1 MVKKIIILTLWV
13 NISFAISSLDL
24 AKNLVNNPSKNS
36 QLELLFSNNSYID
49 NNGNCDIAK
58 ISQILKTNSLI
69 ALTLSNPQSLRLNF
83 KAKADEVMFFKI
95 LSDVLTDA
103 GYIYFIPTDLILR
116 EGNIDY
122 TIQVESQYVLDPGTL
137 YNLLKENSV
146 YIDNIKRIGAYDYEY
161 DLNFSNAVLKTNT
174 NVNLNTPKSLEKP
187 LKDYVL
193 NLKNATNLII
203 DANDLDNWF
212 PKIFFLDKNLNLIKA
227 VKSENKNNHFSELIP
242 NGAIYAI
249 VSDMYSLDN
258 IRRGLKIT
266 LKK

>member
-13 NISFAISSLDL
+13 NISFAISSLEL
-24 AKNLVNNPSKNS
+24 AKNLVNNSSKNS

-122 TIQVESQYVLDPGTL
+122 TIQVESQYILDPGAL
-137 YNLLKENSV
+137 YALLKDNSV
-146 YIDNIKRIGAYDYEY
+146 YIDNIKRIGTYDYEY
-161 DLNFSNAVLKTNT
+161 DLNFENAQLNT
-174 NVNLNTPKSLEKP
+174 NIDLKLNSTQALERP
-187 LKDYVL
+187 LKDYVFTL
-193 NLKNATNLII
+193 QGASNLMI
-203 DANDLDNWF
+203 DAHDADFWF
-212 PKIFFLDKNLNLIKA
+212 PKVLFLDKNLNLIKA
-227 VKSENKNNHFSELIP
+227 VKSQAQNNHFSELIP
-242 NGAIYAI
+242 SGAVYAI

>member
-1 MVKKIIILTLWV
+1 
-13 NISFAISSLDL
+13 
-24 AKNLVNNPSKNS
+24 
-36 QLELLFSNNSYID
+36 
-49 NNGNCDIAK
+49 
-58 ISQILKTNSLI
+58 
-69 ALTLSNPQSLRLNF
+69 
-83 KAKADEVMFFKI
+83 EVMFFKI

-193 NLKNATNLII
+193 DLKNATNLII

>member
-1 MVKKIIILTLWV
+1 
-13 NISFAISSLDL
+13 
-24 AKNLVNNPSKNS
+24 KNS

-137 YNLLKENSV
+137 YNLLK
-146 YIDNIKRIGAYDYEY
+146 
-161 DLNFSNAVLKTNT
+161 
-174 NVNLNTPKSLEKP
+174 
-187 LKDYVL
+187 
-193 NLKNATNLII
+193 
-203 DANDLDNWF
+203 
-212 PKIFFLDKNLNLIKA
+212 
-227 VKSENKNNHFSELIP
+227 
-242 NGAIYAI
+242 
-249 VSDMYSLDN
+249 
-258 IRRGLKIT
+258 
-266 LKK
+266 

>member
-1 MVKKIIILTLWV
+1 MVKKFIILALWI
-13 NISFAISSLDL
+13 NISFAISSLEL

-36 QLELLFSNNSYID
+36 QLELLFSNNSYTD

-69 ALTLSNPQSLRLNF
+69 TLTLPNPKTLRLNF

-122 TIQVESQYVLDPGTL
+122 TIQVESQYILDSGTL
-137 YNLLKENSV
+137 YKLLKADSV
-146 YIDNIKRIGAYDYEY
+146 YIDNVKRVGVYDYEY
-161 DLNFSNAVLKTNT
+161 DLNFTQAILKTNIDLK
-174 NVNLNTPKSLEKP
+174 LNTPKLLEKP

-193 NLKNATNLII
+193 HLKNATRLII

-227 VKSENKNNHFSELIP
+227 VKSKNKNNHFSELIP

-249 VSDMYSLDN
+249 ISDMYSLDN

>member
-1 MVKKIIILTLWV
+1 
-13 NISFAISSLDL
+13 
-24 AKNLVNNPSKNS
+24 
-36 QLELLFSNNSYID
+36 
-49 NNGNCDIAK
+49 
-58 ISQILKTNSLI
+58 
-69 ALTLSNPQSLRLNF
+69 
-83 KAKADEVMFFKI
+83 MFFKI

-146 YIDNIKRIGAYDYEY
+146 YINNIKRIGVYDYEY

-193 NLKNATNLII
+193 DLKMLQI
-203 DANDLDNWF
+203 
-212 PKIFFLDKNLNLIKA
+212 
-227 VKSENKNNHFSELIP
+227 
-242 NGAIYAI
+242 
-249 VSDMYSLDN
+249 
-258 IRRGLKIT
+258 
-266 LKK
+266 